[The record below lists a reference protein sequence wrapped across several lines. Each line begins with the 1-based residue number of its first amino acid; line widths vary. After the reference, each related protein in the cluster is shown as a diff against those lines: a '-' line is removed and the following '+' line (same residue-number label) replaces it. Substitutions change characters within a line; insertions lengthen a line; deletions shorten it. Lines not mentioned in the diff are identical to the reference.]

1 MYICLVVV
9 VLCKIKCRG
18 SDCKGPKVGRLFL
31 LKFII
36 PRTLSLACMIVE
48 NKVEVLHRWLGHP
61 NDVF

>member
-48 NKVEVLHRWLGHP
+48 NKVEVLHR
-61 NDVF
+61 